1 MATKARDYTES
12 MSHQPNTKEPWQ
24 SSVSARVGEGMSY
37 QSSEDA
43 FVKAVLV
50 GTSATTKQFLAQ
62 PKNQPYYRQFAKTR
76 F

>member
-1 MATKARDYTES
+1 
-12 MSHQPNTKEPWQ
+12 MSHLPNTNVPWQ
-24 SSVSARVGEGMSY
+24 SSVPARDGEGMSY
-37 QSSEDA
+37 QSSEEA

-50 GTSATTKQFLAQ
+50 GTSETTRRLLAQ